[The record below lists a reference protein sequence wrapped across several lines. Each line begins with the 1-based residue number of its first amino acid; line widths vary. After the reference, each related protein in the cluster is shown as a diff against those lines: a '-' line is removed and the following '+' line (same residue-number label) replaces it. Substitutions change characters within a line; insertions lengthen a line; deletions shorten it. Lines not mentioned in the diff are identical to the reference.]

1 MTLSIY
7 ISAVI
12 CSFLTLALIIFDYS
26 QKYNTDSFQRR
37 LMISL
42 LVMIFASIFLDFL
55 RRIFVDLYE
64 DMINRNILYLIIS
77 SCLVLS
83 ACSFFTGTAFFDYFI
98 NGSKNRTKK
107 YIVAVC
113 AFMALYAISVILN
126 LPFGY
131 YFSISS
137 SNIYTPGKLQI
148 IQSLINY
155 LPALIITINIL
166 LALKKLSR
174 LQAVSIIFFLLI
186 SLSGLTADNIL
197 ETTFFIWP
205 CLAAAILY
213 LYFFIIKSDSKID
226 SLTGIGNR
234 YSFNE
239 FINKLS
245 RQTAKEKYVVAIID
259 LDHFKEINDTLG
271 HLEGDNAL
279 RDIALIIKSCTR
291 KTDLA
296 ARFGGDEFVLTAR
309 AENVN
314 IQRIID
320 RINEAVTSQN
330 QRKIRPYQ
338 LYMSYGYDIYTTGTG
353 QSIQSFIAHVDDLM
367 FKHKESQRKINTTAI
382 TAKLESL
389 QASQQNSGD
398 KNA

>member
-1 MTLSIY
+1 MTLPIY
-7 ISAVI
+7 VSAVV
-12 CSFLTLALIIFDYS
+12 CSSLTLILIIFDYS
-26 QKYNTDSFQRR
+26 QKYNTDFFQRR

-42 LVMIFASIFLDFL
+42 LVMIFVSIFLDFL
-55 RRIFVDLYE
+55 RIIFTEPYKDL
-64 DMINRNILYLIIS
+64 INRNVLYIITS
-77 SCLVLS
+77 SCLVS
-83 ACSFFTGTAFFDYFI
+83 SVCGFFIGTVFFDYFI

-107 YIVAVC
+107 YIIVVC

-126 LPFGY
+126 IPFGY
-131 YFSISS
+131 YFSISP
-137 SNIYTPGKLQI
+137 SNIYAPGNLQI
-148 IQSLINY
+148 ILILINY
-155 LPALIITINIL
+155 LPALIIIINIL
-166 LALKKLSR
+166 LALKKLPR
-174 LQAVSIIFFLLI
+174 LQAVSMFFFLFV

-205 CLAAAILY
+205 CLAAAILC
-213 LYFFIIKSDSKID
+213 LYFFIIKSDSRID

-245 RQTAKEKYVVAIID
+245 RQTTREDYAVAIID
-259 LDHFKEINDTLG
+259 LDRFKEINDTLG

-309 AENVN
+309 AENIN
-314 IQRIID
+314 IQQIID
-320 RINEAVTSQN
+320 RINEAINSQN

-338 LYMSYGYDIYTTGTG
+338 LYMSYGYDIYTTGAG
-353 QSIQSFIAHVDDLM
+353 QSIQSFIAHVDELM
-367 FKHKESQRKINTTAI
+367 FKHKESRRKINTTAI
-382 TAKLESL
+382 TAKLE
-389 QASQQNSGD
+389 NED